1 MLLNQTRSKGNFL
14 GLTLFCKM
22 KPDEIIIKK
31 LKEWSRYILS
41 IMVKITFSMILEQSL
56 INKKDFYSF
65 CQVSLQNRQE
75 RRMLLLN
82 GGWDVQWPMFVQ
94 FHFLK
99 ECPFTSL
106 KVALINVVSTNI
118 VSIFQ
123 HVSILSLVSF
133 VSSEWTIAFQLIY
146 IHLNI
151 RLN

>member
-1 MLLNQTRSKGNFL
+1 M
-14 GLTLFCKM
+14 
-22 KPDEIIIKK
+22 
-31 LKEWSRYILS
+31 
-41 IMVKITFSMILEQSL
+41 
-56 INKKDFYSF
+56 
-65 CQVSLQNRQE
+65 SLQNRQE
-75 RRMLLLN
+75 RRILLLN

-133 VSSEWTIAFQLIY
+133 VSSE
-146 IHLNI
+146 
-151 RLN
+151 